1 MAQSHVKMADIAR
14 ELGVSTVAVSKALSG
29 QKGVSE
35 ELRARVQLLA
45 GEMGY
50 QSPSQR
56 RAEREKTG
64 YNIGVLIPSRYLDDG
79 ETFYWALYR
88 QIAAQAKKRGCF
100 VLFEVIDEEAARSG
114 AMPRLL
120 QENRVSGLII
130 LGKPPFGYARKVRDA
145 WPQPLICLDF
155 YETDTSADSV
165 ISNSFFGMYAM
176 TRYLLERGHREI
188 GFIGTLHATDSI
200 NDRYLGYCKA
210 LMESGLPIRPDWVIE
225 DRDPENGARLE
236 IRLPEPLPTAFVC
249 NNDVAARLLIDRLNS
264 RGLRVPEDVSVT
276 GFDDFDP
283 TAMKEGVGLTTYS
296 VNMPDM
302 AANAVKML
310 VRRLNGER
318 DQPGMRITDGRLVA
332 RDSVRDLR
340 EGAENHG

>member
-45 GEMGY
+45 EELGY

-64 YNIGVLIPSRYLDDG
+64 FNIGVLIPSRYLDDG

-88 QIAAQAKKRGCF
+88 QIAAQAQQRGCF
-100 VLFEVIDEEAARSG
+100 VLFEIIDEEAARSG

-120 QENRVSGLII
+120 REKRVDGLII
-130 LGKPPFGYARKVRDA
+130 LGKPPFGYARKVKDA
-145 WPQPLICLDF
+145 WQQPLVYLDF
-155 YETDTSADSV
+155 YETDVSADSV

-188 GFIGTLHATDSI
+188 GFVGTLQATDSI

-210 LMESGLPIRPDWVIE
+210 LMESGILLRGDWVVD
-225 DRDPENGARLE
+225 DRDAENGVRID

-249 NNDVAARLLIDRLNS
+249 NNDVAARLLIDRLRS
-264 RGLRVPEDVSVT
+264 AGLRVPEDVSVT
-276 GFDDFDP
+276 GFDDFEG
-283 TAMKEGVGLTTYS
+283 AAAKEGVGLTTYS
-296 VNMPDM
+296 VNMPEM

-310 VRRLNGER
+310 VRRLNSE
-318 DQPGMRITDGRLVA
+318 PYHAGMRITDGRLVE

-340 EGAENHG
+340 EGAEHHG